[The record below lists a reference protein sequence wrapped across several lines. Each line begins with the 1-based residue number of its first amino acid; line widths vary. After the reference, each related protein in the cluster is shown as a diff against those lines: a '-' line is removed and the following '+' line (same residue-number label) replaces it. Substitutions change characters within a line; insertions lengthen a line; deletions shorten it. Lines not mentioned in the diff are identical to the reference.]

1 MSDEKYVYLP
11 TSRKKTMLIPLGN
24 IINGDVCKFL
34 ADYFSSGLALV
45 NSTEGIVRI
54 TRKRLRR
61 KYGRIKC

>member
-1 MSDEKYVYLP
+1 MTDEKYVYLP
-11 TSRKKTMLIPLGN
+11 TSRKKTMLIPIQN

-34 ADYFSSGLALV
+34 SDYFLSGLALV

-61 KYGRIKC
+61 RYGRSRC